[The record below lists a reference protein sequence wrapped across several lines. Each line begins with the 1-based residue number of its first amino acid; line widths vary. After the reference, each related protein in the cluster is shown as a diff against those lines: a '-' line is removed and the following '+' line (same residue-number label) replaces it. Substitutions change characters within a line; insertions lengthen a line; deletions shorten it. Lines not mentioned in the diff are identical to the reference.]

1 MLYFSFKKSLNYS
14 ANSNHLRTHT
24 YNFYKSVRWKA
35 LCYIQSTEGFRL
47 FFPII
52 IYFLLKSLESFELEQ
67 VLLSTCQESRL
78 PLIYKAM

>member
-1 MLYFSFKKSLNYS
+1 MW
-14 ANSNHLRTHT
+14 
-24 YNFYKSVRWKA
+24 WKA
-35 LCYIQSTEGFRL
+35 LCYMHSTEGFRL